1 METEIWPNLI
11 NQATKFKL
19 PLLLINA
26 RISDNAFA
34 SYQTLDFFFKPILAK
49 FNTICTQSEIDSQ
62 RFISLGAPVDKIHV
76 LGNIKFDLNLVK
88 TSNVNCTN
96 LKMLWGE
103 KRTVLMAA
111 STHDDEEKQLL
122 LNLPKLKRVI
132 PDLILL
138 IAPRHPERFQ
148 VVYELS
154 QSSGFKTAKKTA
166 IETINSNIEVLIL
179 DSIGELVHFYQLSDY
194 AFVGGSLV
202 PIGGHNVLEP
212 IALKIPVFCGPFMQN
227 SKTICDD
234 LSKAGAISKVRDS
247 DDLVNAIIFLH
258 QNPVQKIL
266 QVTNATKVLEA
277 NRGSLARY
285 LEIIASIINN

>member
-1 METEIWPNLI
+1 
-11 NQATKFKL
+11 
-19 PLLLINA
+19 
-26 RISDNAFA
+26 
-34 SYQTLDFFFKPILAK
+34 
-49 FNTICTQSEIDSQ
+49 
-62 RFISLGAPVDKIHV
+62 
-76 LGNIKFDLNLVK
+76 
-88 TSNVNCTN
+88 
-96 LKMLWGE
+96 MLWGE